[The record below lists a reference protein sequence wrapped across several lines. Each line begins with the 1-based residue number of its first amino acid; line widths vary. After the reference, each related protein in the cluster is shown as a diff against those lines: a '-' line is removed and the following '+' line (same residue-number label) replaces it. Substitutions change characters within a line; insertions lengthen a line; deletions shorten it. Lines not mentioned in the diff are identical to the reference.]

1 MQNWSEDFD
10 TQGIDGKKSM
20 LFQVVDRI
28 ELFKDR
34 FEIIINIKINIQKNA
49 PISEEISNAGDVK
62 CLSLVN

>member
-1 MQNWSEDFD
+1 
-10 TQGIDGKKSM
+10 M

-34 FEIIINIKINIQKNA
+34 VEIIINIKINIQKNA
-49 PISEEISNAGDVK
+49 PISEKISNAGDVK